1 MSGVANTP
9 SDVQRYAEC
18 TLLAT
23 SLLEEEKENNG
34 EEEEN
39 NAITSCIKFLKENEF
54 ITLQKT
60 ASEGTEKFPS
70 LEVYHPS

>member
-39 NAITSCIKFLKENEF
+39 NSENNAITSCIKFLKENEF

-60 ASEGTEKFPS
+60 TSEGTEQSPP
-70 LEVYHPS
+70 L